1 MQVLGCVCQ
10 PRYSGSNCS
19 TPLPIYGY
27 SALDPVGGDGGDGA
41 LYAGNI
47 LDRSITPIMM
57 MVAGILISITILTG
71 VTVYLFVRY
80 RHRFQQMKHQQSS
93 NYYSETGGG
102 ALDHLDQLSAGDN
115 GGGDSGRGE
124 GGGGYNDSNHTLHL
138 PSSINHLALLLTP
151 DYPQLA
157 SAPALV
163 MTATSTLC
171 PSLGG
176 TRSTQHSTQRCPRKV
191 GRFLHSLNYS
201 LLGIQKI

>member
-1 MQVLGCVCQ
+1 MCQ

-47 LDRSITPIMM
+47 LDRSITPIMMM

-102 ALDHLDQLSAGDN
+102 ALDHLDQLSTGTMVVVIAV
-115 GGGDSGRGE
+115 GE
-124 GGGGYNDSNHTLHL
+124 RVVVDIMTVITLCTFHLPLIIL
-138 PSSINHLALLLTP
+138 PSSSLLTI
-151 DYPQLA
+151 
-157 SAPALV
+157 
-163 MTATSTLC
+163 
-171 PSLGG
+171 PSW
-176 TRSTQHSTQRCPRKV
+176 PRP
-191 GRFLHSLNYS
+191 GRW
-201 LLGIQKI
+201 